1 MGAEHKPPPGPLHG
15 RARGCE
21 AAAMEA
27 RVTRWLV
34 PLLGLLLAGA
44 PAAHAQAQQAPAP
57 PRPPAAAQAPAGLVP
72 LSLAEAVFIG
82 LRDNRAIR
90 SEFLQ
95 RISDRFAL
103 RVAERAFVPRLD
115 VAANAARSRVGP
127 VNATSFA
134 VGPVVSWDAPTGAR
148 FQLAW
153 TANQTNVRGA
163 PPSSAAGLSVQ
174 VIQPLLAGG
183 GVDFAMA
190 PVRIAR
196 IAESNAQLRL
206 KGSVIDQI
214 TSIITA
220 YRALVQSQ
228 EQLRIAEASLRRA
241 RELQEVNRA
250 LVNAGRLA
258 QIELIQSDAAIAQQ
272 ELALIGARNANEQ
285 ARLAL
290 LVLMGLDPASRIW
303 ASERPSAESVR
314 VDLRRAL
321 ETAYANQPAYLQA
334 LLAIEINR
342 IQLDVARNQRLWEV
356 NLVAGVGPQA
366 SFPNRD
372 VLDTIGALTRVRSD
386 FNLGLVVNI
395 PIGRLQREQGE
406 VNATVTL
413 RQSELAAE
421 QARDRVR
428 QQVEDAVRNIEA
440 QRRQAELA
448 RRSRE
453 LALQQLE
460 AELARLQAGRSS
472 NFQVVNFQAQL
483 QQAESAELGAVIG
496 YVNALTTLDQV
507 LGTTLETWRISLNQP

>member
-1 MGAEHKPPPGPLHG
+1 MQG
-15 RARGCE
+15 RASPH
-21 AAAMEA
+21 A
-27 RVTRWLV
+27 LL
-34 PLLGLLLAGA
+34 LLGLILLGGGEAV
-44 PAAHAQAQQAPAP
+44 AQQATPGATP
-57 PRPPAAAQAPAGLVP
+57 PRPPRAAPANPAPQGTVP

-82 LRDNRAIR
+82 LRDNRSIR

-95 RISDRFAL
+95 RIADRFAL
-103 RVAERAFVPRLD
+103 QVAERTFVPRLD
-115 VAANAARSRVGP
+115 IQANAARQRLGG
-127 VNATSFA
+127 VNATSIA
-134 VGPVVSWDAPTGAR
+134 AGPVVSWDAPTGAR
-148 FQLAW
+148 FQLGW
-153 TANQTNVRGA
+153 TANQSNVRGQA
-163 PPSSAAGLSVQ
+163 PSSTSGLTFQ

-196 IAESNAQLRL
+196 ISESNSQLRQ
-206 KGSVIDQI
+206 KANVIDQI
-214 TSIITA
+214 TAIITA
-220 YRALVQSQ
+220 YRNLVQAQ

-241 RELQEVNRA
+241 RDLLEVNRA
-250 LVNAGRLA
+250 LLAAGRLA
-258 QIELIQSDAAIAQQ
+258 QIELIQSEAAIAQQ
-272 ELALIGARNANEQ
+272 ELALTAARNANEQ
-285 ARLAL
+285 SRLAL

-321 ETAYANQPAYLQA
+321 ETAYTNQPAYLQS

-356 NLVAGVGPQA
+356 NVVAGVGPQA
-366 SFPNRD
+366 RFSDRE

-386 FNLGLVVNI
+386 FNVGLLVNI

-448 RRSRE
+448 KRSRE
-453 LALQQLE
+453 LAAQQLD

-483 QQAESAELGAVIG
+483 QAAESAELGAVIG

-507 LGTTLETWRISLNQP
+507 LGTTLDTWRISLNQR